1 MGNLRRKKST
11 AYDKA
16 VGKAVAGGMDRGIAA
31 VRQRLETESP
41 EMLIAIDAIES
52 SNSIEDLDL
61 ALQVLCDFY
70 EPLFEQIIDLGY
82 SKRVQYLLLYDGS
95 SSGQASKKAHEL
107 VRANT
112 GLHLKPGEFADRRN
126 EIADRDT
133 PGYSFPEKPMP
144 PRVQCR
150 NIIVAIQSY
159 S

>member
-1 MGNLRRKKST
+1 
-11 AYDKA
+11 
-16 VGKAVAGGMDRGIAA
+16 MDRGTAA

-82 SKRVQYLLLYDGS
+82 SKRVQYLLLYDGVR
-95 SSGQASKKAHEL
+95 SGQASKKAHEL

-133 PGYSFPEKPMP
+133 PGYSFPRSRCHRGSNAAISSSQSKAI
-144 PRVQCR
+144 PRCTRTVSHVRENVRVR
-150 NIIVAIQSY
+150 NL
-159 S
+159 